1 MDPQESGSSDAPKAQ
16 DDVHATGRHPDFPY
30 DDIIDPKLLP
40 FTLEE
45 QDTFLKV
52 CSSILLE
59 LCF

>member
-1 MDPQESGSSDAPKAQ
+1 MDTQESSSSDAPKAQ
-16 DDVHATGRHPDFPY
+16 DDVRATGRHPDTPY

-52 CSSILLE
+52 RTLIQLE
-59 LCF
+59 LRF